1 MRVAWIL
8 RPLDPV
14 NWDTTMKRDLD
25 SGQVTAGLGAPAI
38 AGTALSLDRIT
49 HRYGSGVAVDDV
61 ALEIGRGELVALLGP
76 SGCGKTTLLR
86 IIAGLLRQTEGHV
99 MIDGAAVDALPPN
112 ERGAGIVFQNYA
124 LFPHMT
130 VQQNVGYGLRARGAP
145 KAGIDATVDRML
157 ALVKMEALRGRYPR
171 ELSGG
176 QQQRVALA
184 RTLAVAPRVLLLDE
198 PFAALDKNLRLDMQ
212 IEVKRIQREL
222 AITTI
227 MVTHDQEEALSMAD
241 RVAVMN
247 AGRVE
252 QFAAP
257 ESIYDHPE
265 SLFVA
270 QFIGTANFIKGRLHA
285 GDRDTNG
292 GFDFEPEVGGSLKL
306 ASARP
311 CSRSGGALLS
321 VRPEHWQLLPAE
333 ATAGLPATVR
343 MVLPLGPTVVHELE
357 LADGTPIKVA
367 TVRTGSGARLQPGS
381 TVRVGLGAEAAVAVF
396 QA

>member
-1 MRVAWIL
+1 
-8 RPLDPV
+8 
-14 NWDTTMKRDLD
+14 MKRDLD
-25 SGQVTAGLGAPAI
+25 SPTLAAGPAAPARPS
-38 AGTALSLDRIT
+38 GMPLSLQRIT
-49 HRYGSGVAVDDV
+49 HRYGGALAVDDV
-61 ALEIGRGELVALLGP
+61 SLQVAPGELVALLGP

-99 MIDGAAVDALPPN
+99 LIEGQAVDALPPN

-130 VQQNVGYGLRARGAP
+130 VEQNVGYGLRARGAP
-145 KAGIDATVDRML
+145 KAEIAATVDRML
-157 ALVKMEALRGRYPR
+157 ALVKMDALRRRYPR

-176 QQQRVALA
+176 QQQRVALS
-184 RTLAVAPRVLLLDE
+184 RTLAVSPRVLLLDE

-241 RVAVMN
+241 RVAVMDS
-247 AGRVE
+247 GRVE
-252 QFAAP
+252 QFAPP

-265 SLFVA
+265 TLFVA
-270 QFIGTANFIKGRLHA
+270 RFIGTANLVQGRLHA
-285 GDRDTNG
+285 KGD
-292 GFDFEPEVGGSLKL
+292 GFDFEPAVGGLL
-306 ASARP
+306 PLDAARP
-311 CSRSGGALLS
+311 CSRSGAAVLS
-321 VRPEHWQLLPAE
+321 VRPEHWRLLPA
-333 ATAGLPATVR
+333 AGSDGLPAIVR

-357 LADGTPIKVA
+357 LADGTPIKVT
-367 TVRTGSGARLQPGS
+367 TVRSGGSARLEPGAA
-381 TVRVGLGAEAAVAVF
+381 VRVSLAPQAAVAVF

>member
-1 MRVAWIL
+1 MTRTPEADPAAHSAAHPAALPVAV
-8 RPLDPV
+8 PAV
-14 NWDTTMKRDLD
+14 
-25 SGQVTAGLGAPAI
+25 GAGASL
-38 AGTALSLDRIT
+38 ALARIT
-49 HRYGSGVAVDDV
+49 HRYGGALAVDDV
-61 ALEIGRGELVALLGP
+61 SLQVAPGELVALLGP

-86 IIAGLLRQTEGHV
+86 IVAGLLRQTEGHV
-99 MIDGAAVDALPPN
+99 QVDGSAVDALPPN

-130 VQQNVGYGLRARGAP
+130 VQQNVAYGLRARGTP
-145 KAGIDATVDRML
+145 ATQIETTVERML
-157 ALVKMEALRGRYPR
+157 ALVKMDALRARFPR

-252 QFAAP
+252 QFAPP
-257 ESIYDHPE
+257 ESIYDHPD

-270 QFIGTANFIKGRLHA
+270 QFIGSANLIRGRLQMGTGQAAFLPTGGGELQLHA
-285 GDRDTNG
+285 
-292 GFDFEPEVGGSLKL
+292 
-306 ASARP
+306 ARP
-311 CSRSGGALLS
+311 CSRTGSAVLS
-321 VRPEHWQLLPAE
+321 VRPEHWVLHPAD
-333 ATAGLPATVR
+333 GGDGMPATVR
-343 MVLPLGPTVVHELE
+343 MVLPLGPTVVQELE
-357 LADGTPIKVA
+357 LADGTPIKVTTA
-367 TVRTGSGARLQPGS
+367 RTGRGARLAPGS
-381 TVRVGLGAEAAVAVF
+381 AVRVVLAEDAAVAVF
-396 QA
+396 AT

>member
-1 MRVAWIL
+1 
-8 RPLDPV
+8 
-14 NWDTTMKRDLD
+14 MKRDMD
-25 SGQVTAGLGAPAI
+25 ITQVEGGSVAPAV
-38 AGTALSLDRIT
+38 AGTALSLDRIS
-49 HRYGSGVAVDDV
+49 HRYGGAVAVDDV
-61 ALEIGRGELVALLGP
+61 ALEIGRGELLALLGP

-86 IIAGLLRQTEGHV
+86 IIAGLLRQTDGHV
-99 MIDGAAVDALPPN
+99 MIDGVAVDALPPN

-145 KAGIDATVDRML
+145 RAEIDATVDRML
-157 ALVKMEALRGRYPR
+157 ALVKMDALRARFPR

-184 RTLAVAPRVLLLDE
+184 RTLAVSPRVLLLDE

-252 QFAAP
+252 QFAPP

-270 QFIGTANFIKGRLHA
+270 QFIGSANLIKGRLH
-285 GDRDTNG
+285 GSEG
-292 GFDFEPEVGGSLKL
+292 SFDFEPEVGGALRL
-306 ASARP
+306 AAARP
-311 CSRSGGALLS
+311 CSRAGAALLS
-321 VRPEHWQLLPAE
+321 VRPEHWQLLPAD

-357 LADGTPIKVA
+357 LADGTPIKVT

-381 TVRVGLGAEAAVAVF
+381 AVRIGLGADAAVAVF

>member
-1 MRVAWIL
+1 
-8 RPLDPV
+8 
-14 NWDTTMKRDLD
+14 MKRDPEIALPA
-25 SGQVTAGLGAPAI
+25 SAATAAASAGA
-38 AGTALSLDRIT
+38 ALALDRIS
-49 HRYGSGVAVDDV
+49 HRYGGSVAVDDV
-61 ALEIGRGELVALLGP
+61 SLQVAPGELVALLGP

-86 IIAGLLRQTEGHV
+86 IVAGLLRQSEGHV
-99 MIDGAAVDALPPN
+99 QVDGAAVDALPPN

-130 VQQNVGYGLRARGAP
+130 VQQNVGYGLRARGTP
-145 KAGIDATVDRML
+145 KAQIDATVDRML
-157 ALVKMEALRGRYPR
+157 ALVKMDALRARYPR

-222 AITTI
+222 SITTI

-252 QFAAP
+252 QFAPP
-257 ESIYDHPE
+257 ESIYDHPD

-270 QFIGTANFIKGRLHA
+270 QFIGSANLIRGRLQVDEGA
-285 GDRDTNG
+285 PV
-292 GFDFEPEVGGSLKL
+292 FIPAVGGALTL
-306 ASARP
+306 AAARP
-311 CSRSGGALLS
+311 CSRAGAAVLS
-321 VRPEHWQLLPAE
+321 VRPEHWQLRPADD
-333 ATAGLPATVR
+333 ATGLPATVR
-343 MVLPLGPTVVHELE
+343 MVLPLGPIVVHELA
-357 LADGTPIKVA
+357 LADGTPIKVT
-367 TVRTGSGARLQPGS
+367 TVRTGSGVRLAPG
-381 TVRVGLGAEAAVAVF
+381 TAVRVGLAHDAAVAVF
-396 QA
+396 LA

>member
-1 MRVAWIL
+1 MEI
-8 RPLDPV
+8 
-14 NWDTTMKRDLD
+14 T
-25 SGQVTAGLGAPAI
+25 QVEGGSVAPAT
-38 AGTALSLDRIT
+38 AGTALSLDRIS
-49 HRYGSGVAVDDV
+49 HRYGSSVAVDDV
-61 ALEIGRGELVALLGP
+61 ALEIGRGELLALLGP

-99 MIDGAAVDALPPN
+99 LIDGVAVDALPPN

-145 KAGIDATVDRML
+145 RAEISATVDRML
-157 ALVKMEALRGRYPR
+157 ALVKMDALRGRYPR

-222 AITTI
+222 SITTI

-252 QFAAP
+252 QFAPP
-257 ESIYDHPE
+257 ESIYDHPQ

-270 QFIGTANFIKGRLHA
+270 QFIGTANLISGRLHA
-285 GDRDTNG
+285 GES
-292 GFDFEPEVGGSLKL
+292 GFDFEPAVGGLLKL
-306 ASARP
+306 ADARP
-311 CSRSGGALLS
+311 CSRAGAAALS
-321 VRPEHWQLLPAE
+321 VRPEHWRLLPAD
-333 ATAGLPATVR
+333 AAAGLPATVR

-357 LADGTPIKVA
+357 LADGTPIKVT
-367 TVRTGSGARLQPGS
+367 TVRSGSGARLQPGAP
-381 TVRVGLGAEAAVAVF
+381 VRVDLGADASVAVF